1 MNTMSDR
8 LRSTGRKP
16 SLDVAGV
23 QALLERYMDGSNV
36 SIADLASEQK
46 LTEATVRKYLK
57 AAGLS
62 LPRGR
67 AALKPREVVSVRTL
81 MNRIDTALLIG
92 AGRAELLRRRLA
104 DGVSMTQLAKEFGV
118 SRDRVRRFR
127 DEHGLAPAQDEAEAP
142 EAAEASAEESES
154 AEVSEA
160 PAEA

>member
-1 MNTMSDR
+1 MSNDR

-16 SLDVAGV
+16 ALDVSGV
-23 QALLERYMDGSNV
+23 QSLLERYMDGGSV
-36 SIADLASEQK
+36 SIAELASEQK

-81 MNRIDTALLIG
+81 MNRIDTSILIG

-104 DGVSMTQLAKEFGV
+104 DGASMTALAEDFGI

-127 DEHGLAPAQDEAEAP
+127 DEHGLAPEPVEAVEAAAEVEMEQAEDMAVEAEVEA
-142 EAAEASAEESES
+142 AAEA
-154 AEVSEA
+154 
-160 PAEA
+160 